1 MIKVTI
7 RGSQELLAV
16 MKLIPNR
23 MRLALFKAAKDTAI
37 AIQSLAKKNAPVAR
51 GLLRASI
58 AFSASI
64 EGDRVIGQV
73 GSALPYADV
82 VELGRAQGWLPNI
95 KQLMLWGI
103 RRKGSARKGYLA
115 ALRIQERGF
124 RARPYLKPALD
135 EVGPRA
141 QLIFTGRILE
151 ALAEAS
157 GGSPPGG
164 G

>member
-7 RGSQELLAV
+7 RGSKELLEV

-23 MRLALFKAAKDTAI
+23 MRLALFKATRETAI

-58 AFSASI
+58 AFSAKI
-64 EGDRVIGQV
+64 EGNQITGEV

-82 VELGRAQGWLPNI
+82 VERGRKQGWLPNV
-95 KQLMLWGI
+95 KELMLWGI
-103 RRKGSARKGYLA
+103 RRKGSARIGYLA
-115 ALRIQERGF
+115 ALMIKKRGF
-124 RARPYLKPALD
+124 DAQPYLAPAMD
-135 EVGPRA
+135 EVIPRA

-151 ALAEAS
+151 ALAEAT
-157 GGSPPGG
+157 GGATPGAG
-164 G
+164 